1 MVAEFGCAGRP
12 IRDSEFSMTGPDRLI
27 RWRKRRGLTQ
37 AQAAQMFKV
46 SASSLCDYER
56 GRKLP
61 GVRVALRIARVA
73 RIPVLAWEPDSQ
85 GAA

>member
-1 MVAEFGCAGRP
+1 
-12 IRDSEFSMTGPDRLI
+12 
-27 RWRKRRGLTQ
+27 
-37 AQAAQMFKV
+37 MFEV

-73 RIPVLAWEPDSQ
+73 RIPVIAWESESQ